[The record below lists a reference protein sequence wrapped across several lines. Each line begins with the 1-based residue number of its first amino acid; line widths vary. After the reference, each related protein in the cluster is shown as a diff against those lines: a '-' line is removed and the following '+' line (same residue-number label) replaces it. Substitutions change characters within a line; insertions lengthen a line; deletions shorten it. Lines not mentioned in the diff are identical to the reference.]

1 MSLHSSSQ
9 ASVLGDGGGGFCD
22 KPFINSLVLTCQLV
36 DKSAWQQTCK
46 GSQTYLCK
54 KLVDLIW
61 IWEGTLLLLW
71 SWPIW
76 QHLLHL
82 LRYFAYTFYRKTTFQ
97 MVDSIWYP
105 NGPKGGFSINFG
117 KWNKENC
124 FWVDFFDEFVWVYR
138 LTFSMSACEQLTFV
152 LFFVF
157 FQGPCRHIF
166 RMHLLVG
173 GLWSQGTALSK
184 ETSPCR
190 PHPLIWVGSR
200 HANAVRT

>member
-82 LRYFAYTFYRKTTFQ
+82 LRYFAYTFYRTTTFQ

-124 FWVDFFDEFVWVYR
+124 FLGRFFLTNLSGYIVWH
-138 LTFSMSACEQLTFV
+138 LACLHVSNSPLSRF
-152 LFFVF
+152 LFFSRVLVV
-157 FQGPCRHIF
+157 IF
-166 RMHLLVG
+166 SECIYWLVVCEAKE
-173 GLWSQGTALSK
+173 QLSK
-184 ETSPCR
+184 ETSPYR

-200 HANAVRT
+200 HAART